1 MLEKSHVAVITV
13 HVQKLD
19 LCRTWQSA
27 SLSFR
32 KQQRNGLS
40 GTVKSFNFFSYLRRK
55 VELWYFLL
63 TRQVSEKVSC
73 VHSSHEVLKWRLG
86 CSR

>member
-40 GTVKSFNFFSYLRRK
+40 GTVKSFNFF
-55 VELWYFLL
+55 FLP
-63 TRQVSEKVSC
+63 EK
-73 VHSSHEVLKWRLG
+73 E
-86 CSR
+86 SRALVFSVNSPS